1 MFTNLTCARI
11 AILLAIVAFS
21 LTGCAPSTADKTDAR
36 VSSSSSSS
44 KSPPTALKP
53 NPGPSV
59 SQGPAS
65 GSSLDAHRQG
75 KTPESGPLGEI
86 FFAFDRYELSEQ
98 ARAALQENAAWLKA
112 NPAAK
117 IEIEGHC
124 DERGTTEYNLALGA
138 KRAAAARDY
147 LLSLGVATGRI
158 STTSFGEELPM
169 CKEATDDCYQKNR
182 RDRFVS
188 LSPRPAN

>member
-1 MFTNLTCARI
+1 MITNLTCTRI
-11 AILLAIVAFS
+11 AIAAGRRHFIANGLCFKH
-21 LTGCAPSTADKTDAR
+21 CNKADPR
-36 VSSSSSSS
+36 VSSSASLSESPQAAS
-44 KSPPTALKP
+44 KPK
-53 NPGPSV
+53 PGPSV

-75 KTPESGPLGEI
+75 KTPESGPLKEI

-98 ARAALQENAAWLKA
+98 ARAALRENAAWLKA

-138 KRAAAARDY
+138 KRAGAARDY
-147 LLSLGVATGRI
+147 LHSRRSRGADFHNELRGRI
-158 STTSFGEELPM
+158 AHL
-169 CKEATDDCYQKNR
+169 
-182 RDRFVS
+182 
-188 LSPRPAN
+188 

>member
-1 MFTNLTCARI
+1 MLTNLTCTRI
-11 AILLAIVAFS
+11 AIVLAIVAFS
-21 LTGCAPSTADKTDAR
+21 LTGCASSTADKTDAR
-36 VSSSSSSS
+36 ASSSASLS
-44 KSPPTALKP
+44 KSPPKSKASS
-53 NPGPSV
+53 SV

-65 GSSLDAHRQG
+65 GSSLEAHRQG
-75 KTPESGPLGEI
+75 KTPESGPLREI

-98 ARAALQENAAWLKA
+98 ARAALRENAAWLKA

-188 LSPRPAN
+188 LSPRPGN